1 MEQDIPIGMSAKS
14 FVMFE
19 LDAANFQRN
28 SGTELV
34 GVESVANA
42 NRKFRVLSF
51 EFRALFKHLWDLSS
65 SWRTGCLFLKVEL
78 REFHVCRARDLD
90 ISRRAHHH
98 CDFISRAFHQ
108 RGFIGS
114 EKSIGRCFVEC
125 LLDYAVPEALRGL
138 CHHYAL
144 TRDCRLNQRTVGCA
158 LDLLHGIDGGQ
169 ARDSC
174 PVFSSCFDYFPGN

>member
-51 EFRALFKHLWDLSS
+51 WSDEIGEAPV
-65 SWRTGCLFLKVEL
+65 GGAV
-78 REFHVCRARDLD
+78 
-90 ISRRAHHH
+90 
-98 CDFISRAFHQ
+98 
-108 RGFIGS
+108 GF
-114 EKSIGRCFVEC
+114 
-125 LLDYAVPEALRGL
+125 
-138 CHHYAL
+138 
-144 TRDCRLNQRTVGCA
+144 
-158 LDLLHGIDGGQ
+158 LDLLAEKMEGG
-169 ARDSC
+169 
-174 PVFSSCFDYFPGN
+174 

>member
-1 MEQDIPIGMSAKS
+1 MEQDIPIGMSAKP

-28 SGTELV
+28 SGTEFV

-42 NRKFRVLSF
+42 SRKFRVLTF
-51 EFRALFKHLWDLSS
+51 EFRVLFKHLWDLFSFG
-65 SWRTGCLFLKVEL
+65 RTCCLLLEVEL

-90 ISRRAHHH
+90 ISRRAHHD

-114 EKSIGRCFVEC
+114 EKSIGRCLIEC
-125 LLDYAVPEALRGL
+125 LLDYSVPETLRGL
-138 CHHYAL
+138 CHHYSL
-144 TRDCRLNQRTVGCA
+144 TRDGRLTQRTVGGA
-158 LDLLHGIDGGQ
+158 L
-169 ARDSC
+169 
-174 PVFSSCFDYFPGN
+174 Y